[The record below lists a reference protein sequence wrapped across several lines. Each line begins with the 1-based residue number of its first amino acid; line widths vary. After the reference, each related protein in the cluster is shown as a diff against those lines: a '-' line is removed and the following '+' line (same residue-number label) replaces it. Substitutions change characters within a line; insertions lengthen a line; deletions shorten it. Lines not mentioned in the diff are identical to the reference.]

1 MNEPRP
7 ASDRDEPRFG
17 SIVSWTRNGVLRV
30 VIGVAPDGS
39 LISLRLNRHSP
50 RHIETGRR
58 WQHDKVDEGWW
69 VHE

>member
-1 MNEPRP
+1 
-7 ASDRDEPRFG
+7 
-17 SIVSWTRNGVLRV
+17 VSWTRNGVLRV